1 MRAFLKQHILSKR
14 KAGKAAVSVALAL
27 SLVMSPADWVLA
39 APETASEVEAGSGQ
53 SEGNGETT
61 EAGKMTAGGNGSQNE
76 SLEGDS
82 EETCSKGSDND
93 EKKQQGGTAT
103 GEAVSGEIIGEE
115 AVKGETTAE
124 KAVTGQTERKE
135 SEETVKMRE
144 EATLQGEGDSEEL
157 PEDAENIVENEII
170 VVYDDAGASEKKSD
184 KIQKKA
190 EDALSDINIKVTD
203 EIAEAGDE
211 QGTIVTAQIPEEMS
225 VNEAVKEAIK
235 DENVSYAQPNYKYE
249 LMDEVAPE
257 EVVETE
263 TKGGLTNDLYVRS
276 GYAYYLD
283 HTKTL
288 DAWGAARTNH
298 AVTVAIFDS
307 GCRLSHE
314 DLKSNVLKNLA
325 YDAYYKRQL
334 TVNNAPNGG
343 DPNGHGTHVSG
354 LIAARAGNGLGI
366 AGTSYNANILP
377 IKICDNNGENA
388 TTQSILNGIF
398 YCQKLVGDG
407 VLKNLRVI
415 NMSTGYYAT
424 SDSFYADF
432 MLETYLKDLA
442 YGYNVLT
449 VCAGGNGDS
458 VGTPYTI
465 SMYPSDFDVCLSV
478 TALNKSGYNCSWSD
492 FNAAKDISAPGEYIY
507 STYNRNDRSY
517 VSMSGTSMA
526 SPIVSGICA
535 LLWSKN
541 LNWSVDQIKA
551 AIENTASPVPDNK
564 TGIRKGRTGSHG
576 AVNAAAALSYLTGT
590 SYNQTSISSLGILLS
605 AERYTYNGKAK
616 KPKVTVRYGDVT
628 LAEGRDY
635 TVSYSNNIKVGTAAV
650 IIKGLGNLYTGTAKK
665 TFLIMPKGTGI
676 SKLTKK
682 SKGFQVKWKKQAKQT
697 KGYQIQY
704 STSKTF
710 KKAKT
715 KTINQVK
722 TTSMT
727 ISKLKKEK
735 TYYVRIRTYKMIKGK
750 RYNSGWSK
758 IKKIKTK

>member
-1 MRAFLKQHILSKR
+1 MRAFLKQHIISKR
-14 KAGKAAVSVALAL
+14 KARKIAASVVLAL
-27 SLVMSPADWVLA
+27 SLVASSADWVLA
-39 APETASEVEAGSGQ
+39 APETATGEEAGAGQ
-53 SEGNGETT
+53 SEGNGELT
-61 EAGKMTAGGNGSQNE
+61 EADKTVVGENGSQNE
-76 SLEGDS
+76 SLEGGS
-82 EETCSKGSDND
+82 EETYLKESDGD
-93 EKKQQGGTAT
+93 EKKQQGETEKEEPEET
-103 GEAVSGEIIGEE
+103 EKMKEE
-115 AVKGETTAE
+115 A
-124 KAVTGQTERKE
+124 
-135 SEETVKMRE
+135 S
-144 EATLQGEGDSEEL
+144 LQDEGDSEGL

-170 VVYDDAGASEKKSD
+170 VVYDDAGVSEKKSE
-184 KIQKKA
+184 KIQRKA
-190 EDALSDINIKVTD
+190 EDALSDINIEVTD
-203 EIAEAGDE
+203 EIAESGDE
-211 QGTIVTAQIPEEMS
+211 QGTIVSAQIPEEMS

-249 LMDEVAPE
+249 LMDEVGSE
-257 EVVETE
+257 EAVETE
-263 TKGGLTNDLYVRS
+263 TKGSLTNDLYVKS
-276 GYAYYLD
+276 GYAYYLN

-288 DAWGAARTNH
+288 DAWEAARSNH
-298 AVTVAIFDS
+298 AVTVAVFDS

-314 DLKSNVLKNLA
+314 DLKNNVLKNLA
-325 YDAYYKRQL
+325 YDAYYKHQL
-334 TVNNAPNGG
+334 TADNAPNGG

-354 LIAARAGNGLGI
+354 LIAAQAGNGLGI

-398 YCQKLVGDG
+398 YCQKLVDNG

-424 SDSFYADF
+424 SDSFYTDF
-432 MLETYLKDLA
+432 MLETYLEDLA

-478 TALNKSGYNCSWSD
+478 TALNKNGYNCSWSD
-492 FNAAKDISAPGEYIY
+492 FNEAKDISAPGEHIY

-535 LLWSKN
+535 LLWSRN
-541 LNWSVDQIKA
+541 INWSVSRIKE

-576 AVNAAAALSYLTGT
+576 AVNAAAALYYLTGT
-590 SYNQTSISSLGILLS
+590 TYNQTSISSSNISLS
-605 AERYTYNGKAK
+605 AESYTYNGKAK
-616 KPKVTVRYGDVT
+616 KPKVTVRYGDIT

-635 TVSYSNNIKVGTAAV
+635 TVSYSNNVKVGTAV
-650 IIKGLGNLYTGTAKK
+650 VVVKGLGNFHTGAVKK
-665 TFLIMPKGTGI
+665 TFFIIPKGTSI

-682 SKGFQVKWKKQAKQT
+682 SNGFHVRWKKQTKQT

-704 STSKTF
+704 STNKTL
-710 KKAKT
+710 KRAKT
-715 KTINQVK
+715 TTINQAE

-727 ISKLKKEK
+727 ISKLKKKK
-735 TYYVRIRTYKMIKGK
+735 TYYVRIRTYKIVKGK
-750 RYNSGWSK
+750 RYSSGWSK